1 MSIDYSRIGRHYLAL
16 LLQECFFICRA
27 SFQKYDMLVGLRQ
40 NDGEIDL
47 QANSYQYDDQP
58 VDNLLAF
65 DPVLRLFIDTDCEE
79 DKNEQ

>member
-1 MSIDYSRIGRHYLAL
+1 MSIGSGINRHYLDL
-16 LLQECFFICRA
+16 ILKESFLVCRA
-27 SFQKYDMLVGLRQ
+27 SFQKCDMLVGLRQ

-47 QANSYQYDDQP
+47 QANSYQHDDQP